1 MTQIT
6 VEYKRHLLL
15 YHADSNSSLYFS
27 SFFFQLQTN
36 LFKNMNAKMHE
47 HEDELH
53 WIALSAKKTE

>member
-53 WIALSAKKTE
+53 